1 LQIKIKQMDNKKQKK
16 QGFKSTKTSLGYP
29 LAQSISLDK
38 KDTVSY
44 EMRPGKTT
52 MENYGTKADGTP
64 NMIPSTTYTKR
75 VISNKDYADRMSGGV
90 GKAKTGQKARE
101 YSITKTPVKFTNPQ
115 ADPVTGQVLQPQTIP
130 NRAGAPDRNIN
141 QMVGGASVV
150 TPQDPGM
157 QSAQQQQ
164 QFGRMQDI
172 AQNMQPP
179 PVSPVMN
186 YSKPALVLDKSGA
199 GVADIGGGVEAPGER
214 QVEEEKKA
222 AAKAREDDMAEQGGI
237 VT

>member
-1 LQIKIKQMDNKKQKK
+1 MDNKKQKK

-75 VISNKDYADRMSGGV
+75 VISNKDYADRMKSP
-90 GKAKTGQKARE
+90 A
-101 YSITKTPVKFTNPQ
+101 KFTNPQ
-115 ADPVTGQVLQPQTIP
+115 IDPVTGQVLQPQTIP

-214 QVEEEKKA
+214 QVEAEKKA
-222 AAKAREDDMAEQGGI
+222 AAKASDYDMAEQGGI

>member
-1 LQIKIKQMDNKKQKK
+1 MDNKKQKK

-75 VISNKDYADRMSGGV
+75 VISNKDYADRMKSP
-90 GKAKTGQKARE
+90 AKF
-101 YSITKTPVKFTNPQ
+101 INPQ
-115 ADPVTGQVLQPQTIP
+115 VDPATGQVLQPQPIP

-199 GVADIGGGVEAPGER
+199 GVADIGGGVEAPGVR
-214 QVEEEKKA
+214 QVEAEKKA
-222 AAKAREDDMAEQGGI
+222 AAKASDYDMAEQGGI

>member
-1 LQIKIKQMDNKKQKK
+1 
-16 QGFKSTKTSLGYP
+16 
-29 LAQSISLDK
+29 
-38 KDTVSY
+38 
-44 EMRPGKTT
+44 
-52 MENYGTKADGTP
+52 
-64 NMIPSTTYTKR
+64 
-75 VISNKDYADRMSGGV
+75 
-90 GKAKTGQKARE
+90 
-101 YSITKTPVKFTNPQ
+101 
-115 ADPVTGQVLQPQTIP
+115 
-130 NRAGAPDRNIN
+130 
-141 QMVGGASVV
+141 MVGGASVV

>member
-1 LQIKIKQMDNKKQKK
+1 MDNKKQKK

-75 VISNKDYADRMSGGV
+75 VISNKDYADRMKSP
-90 GKAKTGQKARE
+90 A
-101 YSITKTPVKFTNPQ
+101 KFTNPQ
-115 ADPVTGQVLQPQTIP
+115 IDPVTGQALQPQTIP

-199 GVADIGGGVEAPGER
+199 GVADIGGGVEAPGVR
-214 QVEEEKKA
+214 QVEAEKKA
-222 AAKAREDDMAEQGGI
+222 AAKASDYDMAEQGGI